1 MAASSCP
8 GSRSGRVNAAGTHNL
23 RATDHLPSRCPSM
36 RVDHYPGLVT
46 DAAEVARRCAET
58 MYAKDNVAQDL
69 AMEIAE
75 IAPGR
80 ARLRMTVA
88 DSMVNGFGIAHGG
101 YVFLLA
107 DSAFAYA
114 CNTHDA
120 VTVAASADVVFVA
133 PARAGDVLEA
143 SAVERTRYGRS
154 GIYDVTVRRVADGA
168 IIAEFRG
175 GSRSRDQRVLEDPA
189 P

>member
-1 MAASSCP
+1 
-8 GSRSGRVNAAGTHNL
+8 
-23 RATDHLPSRCPSM
+23 M
-36 RVDHYPGLVT
+36 RIDHYPGLVT

-58 MYAKDNVAQDL
+58 MYARDNVAQDL

>member
-1 MAASSCP
+1 
-8 GSRSGRVNAAGTHNL
+8 
-23 RATDHLPSRCPSM
+23 
-36 RVDHYPGLVT
+36 
-46 DAAEVARRCAET
+46 

>member
-1 MAASSCP
+1 
-8 GSRSGRVNAAGTHNL
+8 
-23 RATDHLPSRCPSM
+23 M

-175 GSRSRDQRVLEDPA
+175 GSRGRDQRVLEDPA

>member
-1 MAASSCP
+1 MTFPGARLSSDARP
-8 GSRSGRVNAAGTHNL
+8 ARR
-23 RATDHLPSRCPSM
+23 
-36 RVDHYPGLVT
+36 DHYAGPVD

-58 MYAKDNVAQDL
+58 MYAQDKVAQDL

-80 ARLRMTVA
+80 ARVRMAVA
-88 DSMVNGFGIAHGG
+88 ETMVNGFGIAHGG

-133 PARAGDVLEA
+133 SARSGDVLEA
-143 SAVERTRYGRS
+143 TAAERVRYGRS
-154 GIYDVTVRRVADGA
+154 GIYDVTVRRVPDGEV
-168 IIAEFRG
+168 IAEFRG
-175 GSRSRDQRVLEDPA
+175 GSRSRDRRVIGG
-189 P
+189 